1 MVDNVFEMTLTQNDL
16 DEIENTLTNVFV
28 TKDEFFEY
36 KSELFDKLD
45 KIVKNT
51 SDTNTEV
58 ELFENRVAQIEKQL
72 RLQPTQ

>member
-1 MVDNVFEMTLTQNDL
+1 MTLTQNDL

-58 ELFENRVAQIEKQL
+58 ELVENRVVQIEKQL